1 MSEPQPRNL
10 DVDLDGD
17 RDGAP
22 LDGNV
27 AAGALA
33 AALGADMTEVPARCA
48 HCATVTVMAELR
60 AWVGGPG
67 IVLRCPAC
75 TGVVIRIVET
85 ATATFVDARGAAMLR
100 IERA

>member
-1 MSEPQPRNL
+1 MPDPDARDLDTDL
-10 DVDLDGD
+10 DVEPDD
-17 RDGAP
+17 AP

-33 AALGADMTEVPARCA
+33 AALGADMTVVPARCA
-48 HCATVTVMAELR
+48 HCGTVTVMAELR

-75 TGVVIRIVET
+75 WGVVVRVAET
-85 ATATFVDARGAAMLR
+85 DRGTHLDVSGAAYLR
-100 IERA
+100 LGDR

>member
-1 MSEPQPRNL
+1 MSDPDARDP
-10 DVDLDGD
+10 DVDIDE
-17 RDGAP
+17 AP

-75 TGVVIRIVET
+75 WGVVVRLAET
-85 ATATFVDARGAAMLR
+85 DRGTHVDVRGASYLR
-100 IERA
+100 MGNR